1 MNAGELKT
9 ILERVPSYTEIL
21 TGEEASEITDAFLP
35 VTKAYRLI
43 SYDEHSDALVLIEKG
58 DDIT

>member
-58 DDIT
+58 GGS